1 MPEAQGDMLRAPTSS
16 FRKILFFLTAAL
28 FLLAGGS
35 PLPARQDCNFNA
47 SKIKNSKE
55 ITLKDGVV
63 RLGTIQVGAKNQ
75 DPIVAWF
82 KDGKQVF
89 CRSDYDASSVD
100 ARAVAATADAQHLY
114 VAFSADGG
122 ATEEH
127 SFARFTRAGW
137 LATYGKGGGAKVVV
151 LLKLRKSDGEAV
163 TGTYLTARK
172 ADGTTNSVALKKFA
186 YIDGAI
192 SVEAEAWS
200 SPLRADRSTF
210 ECTGKPPFPY
220 SLALTSDLK
229 AVTFA
234 GAVNCR

>member
-1 MPEAQGDMLRAPTSS
+1 MLRAPISPLT
-16 FRKILFFLTAAL
+16 KILFFSTATF
-28 FLLAGGS
+28 FLLVGGS
-35 PLPARQDCNFNA
+35 PLPARQDCNYAA

-55 ITLKDGVV
+55 IKLKDGVV
-63 RLGTIQVGAKNQ
+63 KLGTIQVGAKNQ

-82 KDGKQVF
+82 KDGKQIF
-89 CRSDYDASSVD
+89 CRRDYDASGVD
-100 ARAVAATADAQHLY
+100 ARAVAATADGQHLF

-122 ATEEH
+122 AAGEN

-137 LATYGKGGGAKVVV
+137 LTTYGKGGGAKVIV
-151 LLKLRKSDGEAV
+151 LLKLRKSDGEGVA
-163 TGTYLTARK
+163 GTYITARK
-172 ADGTTNSVALKKFA
+172 ADGSTNSVALKKFA

-200 SPLRADRSTF
+200 SPLRSDRTTF
-210 ECTGKPPFPY
+210 ECAGKSPFPY

-229 AVTFA
+229 TVTFA